1 MPLTE
6 AHEVK
11 ASVSDFVLD
20 LVFLARLVFRPAV
33 FHDLRWPRG
42 ARRGKD
48 VSVRASVLCSLEPV
62 EDRRIPLGFV
72 PAIGLICDCGGR
84 DSGLG
89 LSVNLTFAG
98 VPRLLDLAS
107 LLVVAWLLF
116 LLCLRF
122 LLEVHSAVDEQV
134 VRPCLCLR
142 RSHDLDL
149 VGSQFVGAA
158 GSAICQQRVD
168 SPMEVVAPC
177 GVPLIVQ
184 P

>member
-1 MPLTE
+1 MAAGGPPGEGRLGE
-6 AHEVK
+6 GER
-11 ASVSDFVLD
+11 FVL
-20 LVFLARLVFRPAV
+20 FGAGGGPEGPPRL
-33 FHDLRWPRG
+33 
-42 ARRGKD
+42 
-48 VSVRASVLCSLEPV
+48 RAGDWL
-62 EDRRIPLGFV
+62 DH
-72 PAIGLICDCGGR
+72 DCGGR

>member
-11 ASVSDFVLD
+11 ASASDFVLD

-42 ARRGKD
+42 TRRGMD
-48 VSVRASVLCSLEPV
+48 VSVRASVLYSLEPM
-62 EDRRIPLGFV
+62 EDRRIPLGFAPV
-72 PAIGLICDCGGR
+72 IGLICDCGGR
-84 DSGLG
+84 DSG

-134 VRPCLCLR
+134 VRPCSCT
-142 RSHDLDL
+142 
-149 VGSQFVGAA
+149 
-158 GSAICQQRVD
+158 
-168 SPMEVVAPC
+168 
-177 GVPLIVQ
+177 
-184 P
+184 